1 MNKVLSTFSL
11 GLMLTTASWANTSLT
26 QDFKSLLTKYK
37 VGTLANQA
45 YCYKDTQGSIGGYQ
59 ISKLMPI
66 ASVTK
71 LFTTY
76 FATELLDLN
85 KRYTTKIYIKGDALH
100 IEGGNDPYFEEEK
113 MLLMIRALNAQ
124 GYSGF
129 KTVTFDKNF
138 KFSDLALGE
147 YQVLSTSH
155 IGSKIATYMNTE
167 SYKTYIQ
174 TKWKAISKFADEE
187 GVRLESDPALKMK
200 ASLVRFTEM
209 NPIGEGAEIILTHKS
224 LPLHRLLKS
233 MNVMSK
239 NLVSHYVFDEAAKI
253 QSFNSFM
260 KSRGFDTTKMAFY
273 NGSGLPVKTGKIRKD
288 NLTTC
293 TIVLDLIQKL
303 HQSIVSKGF
312 LPQDIIA
319 VNGGQDNG
327 SFRERFLDFPETH
340 RAVLSK
346 TGTLAVAS
354 ALSGTLLTLS
364 GEIQFS
370 VLNKPNSSS
379 AARKFQD
386 NFVARMFHHLGE
398 AAPIPYEKISI
409 FPWDDSTFFE
419 I

>member
-1 MNKVLSTFSL
+1 MNKMLSTLSL

-26 QDFKSLLTKYK
+26 QDFRSLLTKYK
-37 VGTLANQA
+37 VGNLANQA

-113 MLLMIRALNAQ
+113 MLLMIRALNDQ
-124 GYSGF
+124 GYSSF

-138 KFSDLALGE
+138 KFSDLALGQ
-147 YQVLSTSH
+147 YQVLSTTH
-155 IGSKIATYMNTE
+155 ILGKIATYMNTDKNN
-167 SYKTYIQ
+167 SYVQNKL
-174 TKWKAISKFADEE
+174 KSVLKFATEE
-187 GVRLESDPALKMK
+187 GINVELSSSLKMK
-200 ASLVRFTEM
+200 ATAVRFSDV
-209 NPIGEGAEIILTHKS
+209 NPIRESAEILLTHKS

-303 HQSIVSKGF
+303 HQSIVTKGF

-327 SFRERFLDFPETH
+327 SFRERFLNFPETH
-340 RAVLSK
+340 GAVVSK
-346 TGTLAVAS
+346 TGTLVVAS
-354 ALSGTLLTLS
+354 ALSGTLSTLG

-370 VLNKPNSSS
+370 ILNKPNSSLV
-379 AARKFQD
+379 ARKFQD

-398 AAPIPYEKISI
+398 AAPVPYEKISI
-409 FPWDDSTFFE
+409 FPWDDSPFFE
-419 I
+419 N